1 MLRSSGIGTY
11 LRALLP
17 RVMTLLPETR
27 FCLLGDAG
35 ALATESFTR
44 DARVECRDLPAGVYS
59 PVEQFSIPRV
69 APAETSIFWS
79 PNVNVPVVHPG
90 RLLVTVHDAFYFDP
104 PKGVR
109 TRLDKRVYLAA
120 LTWRLRRSASAVLC
134 VSDFTKGELERVGS
148 WPCPLRVVRS
158 GIEPDWFSKPNGE
171 RPWPKPYLVYVG
183 NLKPHKNLS
192 RTLVAF
198 ARVAQRLPHDFSL
211 IGAGDTEPL
220 VNSLDPRIRSRVH
233 FLGISRRCGG
243 QAARRAC
250 VGARA
255 RVAVRGLRSSAAR
268 GDGARCPGA
277 GLACGVVTRNLRRR
291 RAVLRSA
298 FGGRDCRWARTTS
311 RRSDHARASRARR
324 PAARAALELGRFRTG
339 NGERDRRIAP
349 KGALTTPRVRRTS
362 RRRWRPR

>member
-1 MLRSSGIGTY
+1 MSAPLITIDVRMLRSSGIGTY

-35 ALATESFTR
+35 ALATEPFTR

-69 APAETSIFWS
+69 APADTSIFWA
-79 PNVNVPVVHPG
+79 PNVNVPLVHPG

-109 TRLDKRVYLAA
+109 TRFDKRVYLAA

-158 GIEPDWFSKPNGE
+158 GIESDWFSRPNGE

-183 NLKPHKNLS
+183 NLKPHKNLL
-192 RTLVAF
+192 RTLAAF
-198 ARVAQRLPHDFSL
+198 ARVAQRLPHDFLL
-211 IGAGDTEPL
+211 IGAGNTEPL
-220 VNSLDPRIRSRVH
+220 VNGLDPRIRERVH
-233 FLGISRRCGG
+233 FLGSLDDAGVKRHVAHASGLVLASLYEGFGLPPLEAMALGVPVLVSRAASLPEICGD
-243 QAARRAC
+243 AALYCDPRSVDEIAR
-250 VGARA
+250 GLERLLSDRIMRA
-255 RVAVRGLRSSAAR
+255 RLEREGPPHARLWNWDDSAR
-268 GDGARCPGA
+268 GTANVIA
-277 GLACGVVTRNLRRR
+277 EL
-291 RAVLRSA
+291 
-298 FGGRDCRWARTTS
+298 
-311 RRSDHARASRARR
+311 
-324 PAARAALELGRFRTG
+324 LE
-339 NGERDRRIAP
+339 
-349 KGALTTPRVRRTS
+349 
-362 RRRWRPR
+362 